1 MKCVVGLDCVSYIAV
16 HFCLNIRQ
24 LTELW
29 IWDLVAN
36 GWPLFRCAFLFMFV
50 VRRDSWASNPSLWNA
65 SRAWSWLSKKRSE
78 ARPSCSVRHVERNC
92 ITLFFLSGACI
103 RTFPILSVG
112 MVQTDRSCRARS
124 VLHVAWAR
132 WQQVVIAGRGRYDSP
147 EYCGTQVGKR
157 STPDQPAP
165 RLSEFVTLSPL
176 NFCCMSVLS
185 NSVFVTVM
193 RYLLGTW

>member
-1 MKCVVGLDCVSYIAV
+1 LVNKRPGYKLAVISVSVYPLPRAHQNLASVDEWSESCTVQFNLDMKCVVGLDCVSYIAV

-36 GWPLFRCAFLFMFV
+36 GWPLFRCAVLFMFV

-92 ITLFFLSGACI
+92 I
-103 RTFPILSVG
+103 
-112 MVQTDRSCRARS
+112 
-124 VLHVAWAR
+124 
-132 WQQVVIAGRGRYDSP
+132 
-147 EYCGTQVGKR
+147 
-157 STPDQPAP
+157 
-165 RLSEFVTLSPL
+165 
-176 NFCCMSVLS
+176 
-185 NSVFVTVM
+185 
-193 RYLLGTW
+193 